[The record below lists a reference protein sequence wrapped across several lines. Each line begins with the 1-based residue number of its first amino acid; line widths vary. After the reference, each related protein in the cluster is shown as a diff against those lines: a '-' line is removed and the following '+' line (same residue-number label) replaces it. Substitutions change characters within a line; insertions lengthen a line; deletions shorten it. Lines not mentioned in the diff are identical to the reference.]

1 MHKNSRIKQFK
12 WQNTHLSSFLLEL
25 LNGSLVDST
34 AFVDQMAGGG
44 GLARIDVADNHD
56 VNMNLF
62 LTHVVNLLWKDI
74 AGLVST
80 VLTFKHK
87 LHIRVQGI

>member
-1 MHKNSRIKQFK
+1 M
-12 WQNTHLSSFLLEL
+12 TYLSSFFLKLLD
-25 LNGSLVDST
+25 GSLIDAST
-34 AFVDQMAGGG
+34 FVYKMAGGG

-62 LTHVVNLLWKDI
+62 LTHIVNVLWRDI

-80 VLTFKHK
+80 A
-87 LHIRVQGI
+87 

>member
-1 MHKNSRIKQFK
+1 M
-12 WQNTHLSSFLLEL
+12 TYLSSFLLKL
-25 LNGSLVDST
+25 LDGSLIDTST
-34 AFVDQMAGGG
+34 FVYEVSGGG

-62 LTHVVNLLWKDI
+62 LTHIVNVLWKDI

-80 VLTFKHK
+80 A
-87 LHIRVQGI
+87 